1 MNKFLSILFST
12 VAALAL
18 LASCDLNKAP
28 EFDDSMSYVSFSTP
42 TITVSEDKGTIT
54 LPVQMATLSA
64 KATNVTYAVVED
76 DSPTAAVEGTDFT
89 FSDASGVL
97 AFDGEALTGGIE
109 INILPHPGVYTGDK
123 TFTVEL
129 TNATGMNV
137 GADNKCIIKILDMDH
152 PLADILGSY
161 TVKGTDQFAGG
172 VEYTMNLL
180 KDPKDVTVVWCDA
193 ICQLASSVRGRLNV
207 YGNVSE
213 DHNTITFPCGQ
224 DTGLDNGDGNLI
236 FCITTYTGGKYYA
249 NDEGE
254 VVFTKTADGVYTSTH
269 GMGFVDNKYVY
280 TGGFM
285 LGADTDPSYFTTWT
299 KQ

>member
-76 DSPTAAVEGTDFT
+76 DSPTAAVGGTDFT

-97 AFDGEALTGGIE
+97 AFDGESLTAGIQ

-129 TNATGMNV
+129 TNAT
-137 GADNKCIIKILDMDH
+137 A
-152 PLADILGSY
+152 
-161 TVKGTDQFAGG
+161 
-172 VEYTMNLL
+172 
-180 KDPKDVTVVWCDA
+180 
-193 ICQLASSVRGRLNV
+193 
-207 YGNVSE
+207 
-213 DHNTITFPCGQ
+213 
-224 DTGLDNGDGNLI
+224 
-236 FCITTYTGGKYYA
+236 
-249 NDEGE
+249 
-254 VVFTKTADGVYTSTH
+254 
-269 GMGFVDNKYVY
+269 
-280 TGGFM
+280 
-285 LGADTDPSYFTTWT
+285 
-299 KQ
+299 

>member
-1 MNKFLSILFST
+1 MD
-12 VAALAL
+12 V
-18 LASCDLNKAP
+18 
-28 EFDDSMSYVSFSTP
+28 
-42 TITVSEDKGTIT
+42 
-54 LPVQMATLSA
+54 
-64 KATNVTYAVVED
+64 
-76 DSPTAAVEGTDFT
+76 
-89 FSDASGVL
+89 
-97 AFDGEALTGGIE
+97 
-109 INILPHPGVYTGDK
+109 
-123 TFTVEL
+123 
-129 TNATGMNV
+129 
-137 GADNKCIIKILDMDH
+137 DH

>member
-18 LASCDLNKAP
+18 LASCDLNKSP
-28 EFDDSMSYVSFSTP
+28 EFDESMSFVSFGIP
-42 TITVSEDKGTIT
+42 TISVNEDKGKVT
-54 LPVQMATLSA
+54 LPVQMAALSP
-64 KATNVTYAVVED
+64 KATSITYALVED

-97 AFDGEALTGGIE
+97 AFDGESLTAGIQ

-137 GADNKCIIKILDMDH
+137 GADNKCIIKIMDVDH
-152 PLADILGSY
+152 PLADILGAY

-172 VEYTMNLL
+172 VEYTMHLL
-180 KDPKDVTVVWCDA
+180 KDPKDVTVVWCDG
-193 ICQLASSVRGRLNV
+193 ICQLASGAGGKLNV